1 MKIIRSVI
9 CFYVLPVSIFNS
21 DHTKVT
27 FETNYLLTLFNTT
40 GATSGAETAKPYEA
54 PEFTP
59 VFSGVRVTRSFV
71 LCLCFVDH
79 CLSFV
84 PFLLAIVLPILLRY
98 MDSDYLFGIFKLFL
112 LLCISFNS
120 GYLALHIT
128 ESVM

>member
-21 DHTKVT
+21 DHTKLT

-40 GATSGAETAKPYEA
+40 GATSGAETANPSEA

-59 VFSGVRVTRSFV
+59 VFSGVRVTRSLV
-71 LCLCFVDH
+71 LCVCFVDR
-79 CLSFV
+79 CLSFG
-84 PFLLAIVLPILLRY
+84 PFLLAIVLSVLLRY

-120 GYLALHIT
+120 GYLSLHRT